1 MPAGWDKVNWVPVMV
16 DARPDP
22 DELLRRVAEEERQ
35 SKRGKL
41 TIFFGAAPGV
51 GKTYAML
58 EVARA
63 EMEQE
68 KRDVVIGVVETH
80 GRYETAA
87 LVLGLELLPL
97 RTVTYRGVE
106 VHEFDL
112 DAALERRP
120 DLILMDELAHTN
132 AEGSRHPK
140 RWQDVEELLDA
151 GIDVFSTMNVQ
162 HVESLNDVIAKIT
175 GIVVR
180 ETVPDSMLEQANEL
194 KLVDLPPDELL
205 ERLRDG
211 KVYVPAQA
219 QRAIQNFF
227 RKGNLIAL
235 RELALRH
242 TAERVDAQMR
252 DYRRAQGIEQTWAVA
267 EQILVAVGPSPFSA
281 RLVRAA
287 RRMAGALHARWF
299 AVFVE
304 PRGGRQLSA
313 KARASLSRNLRLAE
327 QLGAEAVTLSGE
339 DATEEILRF
348 ARERNITKLII
359 GKPSAHRFR
368 DRFSVSLVDR
378 IVRNSGDI
386 DVYVTAGDRG
396 AEDPAPERPARSPL
410 RASSIL
416 IAALVSA
423 LATGVAL
430 LLFGHDQLPDVVMI
444 YLLGIMLVSTRYGLA
459 ASVSAAFLSVAALD
473 FFFVPPY
480 LTFAVANFRHT
491 VTFVVM
497 LLVAVVISGL
507 TERVRNQAISARQRE
522 ERTRALYD
530 LTRELAATQ
539 GTRRVLEV
547 SAAHLEKVFR
557 CRVSLFTPDPNRKV
571 RMTYSTVESVEPPE
585 RELSVSQ
592 WVWSNQKE
600 AGLGTATLPG
610 GATLYLPLTASGGI
624 VGVLGLSPEQP
635 DRFEAVD
642 QRRQIDAFAVQIA
655 LAIERAELSEETELA
670 RREVEKEQLR
680 SSLLSSVSHDLR
692 TPLAVITG
700 AASTL
705 VDAAGSIDEET
716 RLDLMK
722 TILEESERLNRLIR
736 NLLDMTRLDSGTVRV
751 KKEWLPLEEVV
762 GSALNRLDARLA
774 GRDVHVELPPDL
786 PLVPCDAVL
795 IEQALINLLENA
807 AKYSEGPIEINATL
821 GPKEVVVEVADR
833 GPGIPAGE
841 QGRVFEKFYR
851 AIREGGPSG
860 VGLGL
865 AICRAIVAAH
875 GGRIWAQNRH
885 DGGASFRFALP
896 IQGEAPA
903 LAPSEAIEQN
913 TLGQLP

>member
-1 MPAGWDKVNWVPVMV
+1 MV
-16 DARPDP
+16 EARPDP
-22 DELLRRVAEEERQ
+22 DELLRRVVEEERQ
-35 SKRGKL
+35 GKRGKL

-63 EMEQE
+63 EMERE

-97 RTVTYRGVE
+97 RAVTYRGVE
-106 VHEFDL
+106 VHDFDL
-112 DAALERRP
+112 DAALKRRP

-180 ETVPDSMLEQANEL
+180 ETVPDSMLERANEL

-219 QRAIQNFF
+219 QRAIENFF

-304 PRGGRQLSA
+304 PRGRRQLSA
-313 KARASLSRNLRLAE
+313 KAQASLSRNLRLAE
-327 QLGAEAVTLSGE
+327 QLGAEAITLSGE

-348 ARERNITKLII
+348 ARERNITKIII
-359 GKPSAHRFR
+359 GKPSAHRLR
-368 DRFSVSLVDR
+368 DRFTISLVDR

-386 DVYVTAGDRG
+386 DVYVTAGDR
-396 AEDPAPERPARSPL
+396 APDEAPPEKPARAPL
-410 RASSIL
+410 GVPSML
-416 IAALVSA
+416 VAALVSA

-430 LLFGHDQLPDVVMI
+430 VLFGRDQLPDVVMT
-444 YLLGIMLVSTRYGLA
+444 YLLGIMIVSSRYGLA
-459 ASVSAAFLSVAALD
+459 ASAFAASLSVAALD
-473 FFFVPPY
+473 FFFVSPY
-480 LTFAVANFRHT
+480 LTFAVADFKHA

-497 LLVAVVISGL
+497 FLVAVVISGL
-507 TERVRNQAISARQRE
+507 TDRVRTQALSARHRE
-522 ERTRALYD
+522 ARTRALYD
-530 LTRELAATQ
+530 LSRELAATQ

-547 SAAHLEKVFR
+547 SASHLEKAFKS
-557 CRVSLFTPDPNRKV
+557 RVSLFLPDSLRKL
-571 RMTYSTVESVEPPE
+571 RLEYSTLEAVATSEH
-585 RELSVSQ
+585 ELSVSH

-600 AGLGTATLPG
+600 AGLGTSTLPG
-610 GATLYLPLTASGGI
+610 GSTLYLPLMASGGI

-635 DRFEAVD
+635 DRFECVE
-642 QRRQIDAFAVQIA
+642 QRRQVDAFAVQIA
-655 LAIERAELSEETELA
+655 LAIERAELAEETERA

-705 VDAAGSIDEET
+705 VDAAGPIDEAT
-716 RLDLMK
+716 RQDLMQ
-722 TILEESERLNRLIR
+722 TILEETERLNRLIR
-736 NLLDMTRLDSGTVRV
+736 NLLDMTRLDSGTVKV
-751 KKEWLPLEEVV
+751 KKEWLPLEEVI
-762 GSALNRLDARLA
+762 GAALNRLDARLA
-774 GRDVHVELPPDL
+774 GREVRVELPAGL
-786 PLVPCDAVL
+786 PLVPFDAVL

-807 AKYSEGPIEINATL
+807 AKYSQGPIEIGATL
-821 GPKEVVVEVADR
+821 GSREVVIEVSDR

-841 QGRVFEKFYR
+841 EERVFEKFHR

-885 DGGASFRFALP
+885 DGGAVFRFALP
-896 IQGEAPA
+896 IQGEAPGLA
-903 LAPSEAIEQN
+903 LSEAMEQIAAE
-913 TLGQLP
+913 QPQ